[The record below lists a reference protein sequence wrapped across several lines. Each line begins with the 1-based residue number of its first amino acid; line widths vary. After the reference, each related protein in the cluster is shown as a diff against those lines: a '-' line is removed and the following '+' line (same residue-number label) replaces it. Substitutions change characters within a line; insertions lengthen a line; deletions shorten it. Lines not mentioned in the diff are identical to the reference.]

1 MYFFQVIKW
10 CILYTYSIQQ
20 AVSIRI
26 NFWQFSK
33 RFITNKTNF
42 MSILKRR
49 IKWTDLQSIKL
60 TANYLCH
67 VMGKKRN
74 KITDLK
80 KLADVFFIFCY
91 LLFGIYNGRLLVEQA
106 RSASS
111 ICPLI
116 YLKSQHLFDQK
127 SQRDSLLYEKG
138 RDTHRKIW
146 I

>member
-1 MYFFQVIKW
+1 
-10 CILYTYSIQQ
+10 
-20 AVSIRI
+20 
-26 NFWQFSK
+26 
-33 RFITNKTNF
+33 
-42 MSILKRR
+42 MS
-49 IKWTDLQSIKL
+49 WD
-60 TANYLCH
+60 
-67 VMGKKRN
+67 GKKRN

-91 LLFGIYNGRLLVEQA
+91 LLFSIYNGRLVEQA
-106 RSASS
+106 RSASF

-127 SQRDSLLYEKG
+127 SQRDSLPYEKG